1 MKKEVLI
8 AIVCGIGLGLVV
20 AFILVRQI
28 REMEI
33 GKEAQIKTNAGR
45 QLLSST
51 SQNAQNLE
59 IIEPTTDAVVEQDSV
74 TIKGKAQKGSFLVF
88 HSAAKDVV
96 SKLDKVNEFSVKF
109 PLFVGE
115 NIISITMYPQDKTV
129 RTQEKIIKV
138 YNLEK

>member
-20 AFILVRQI
+20 AFVMVRQI

-33 GKEAQIKTNAGR
+33 DKGAQIKTNAGKL
-45 QLLSST
+45 LLSST
-51 SQNAQNLE
+51 SQNVQNLE
-59 IIEPTTDAVVEQDSV
+59 ISEPSTDAVVEVDTV

-88 HSAAKDVV
+88 QSAAKDTV
-96 SKLDKVNEFSVKF
+96 SKLGKVSDFSVKF
-109 PLFVGE
+109 PLLVGE

-129 RTQEKIIKV
+129 RTQEKTIKV
-138 YNLEK
+138 YYLQK